1 MKKLLALVF
10 GLALLAATGSAQPV
24 ITQISNAASA
34 SLAPLPNSSIAQGS
48 YFSIYGNG
56 LAANLSTCG
65 TLVSGS
71 PCLWPPQYPLPTS
84 IQGTTVSVTVG
95 ANEPVAAYV
104 EFAAQVTS
112 TFAQINAVLPSNT
125 PVGTGTL
132 TVSYNGQSA
141 SAPITVAPTSFGT
154 FALNQAGSGPGIIT
168 DANYKAITPF
178 HTAKPGEALI
188 LWGTGLGPV
197 ADVADEQSKP
207 PAQVNMTAALDVQ
220 VWVGNL
226 AAKVSYAGRS
236 GYTAVDQIVFTVPT
250 GNYEGVQSA
259 LGCYVNV
266 AVQSGSPPVVS
277 NFTTIAVDLNG
288 GPCQDAD
295 GVDTNDLVTLV
306 QSKGSA
312 KIGAISLLSTY
323 VNINLLA
330 TPLPWV
336 NDTIAGE
343 FATFSSTAL
352 DWSQGLMQ
360 TPSLNNCSVMPY
372 QYYPPAVDPGAGLLT
387 FLDAGPALSIQGP
400 NGSGTGP
407 KSANNQGYYGLVGG
421 EAASDI
427 KNPAGATKPFYL
439 SSTANGDGTYTVT
452 GITSGTYNVTGPGG
466 SDVGPVAGSIT
477 VSPSAADFQWTN
489 ESAVTNSSGDPSGVT
504 PIPRDQPLTI
514 TWSGGDAQGFI
525 NITVVGS
532 TVQQTFPS
540 TTTPG
545 VIAQCVAQGN
555 AGSFTIPAYVLETL
569 PDTSDSGSPVGSW
582 ILVGPASAAEKI
594 NPAPSGLDA
603 AYLFYKFVQ
612 GASAVFQ

>member
-236 GYTAVDQIVFTVPT
+236 GYTAVDQIVFTVPA

-312 KIGAISLLSTY
+312 KVGVISLVSDY
-323 VNINLLA
+323 VNINLLG

-336 NDTIAGE
+336 NDTVTAGIGSYS
-343 FATFSSTAL
+343 ATAL
-352 DWSQGLMQ
+352 DWSQGLTQ
-360 TPSLNNCSVMPY
+360 TPSLNNCSVTPY
-372 QYYPPAVDPGAGLLT
+372 QYFPPAVDPGAALVT
-387 FLDAGPALSIQGP
+387 ALDAGSALSIEGP
-400 NGSGTGP
+400 NGSGSVP
-407 KSANNQGYYGLVGG
+407 KNANGQGYYALVGG
-421 EAASDI
+421 ADVNDI
-427 KNPAGATKPFYL
+427 QNPAGATKPFYL
-439 SSTANGDGTYTVT
+439 GSTANGDGTYTVT

-466 SDVGPVAGSIT
+466 SAVGALTGSIT
-477 VSPSAADFQWTN
+477 VSPSAATFQWTN
-489 ESAVTNSSGDPSGVT
+489 EATVTNSTGDINGTT
-504 PIPRDQPLTI
+504 PIARNQPLEI
-514 TWSGGDAQGFI
+514 TWSGGDPAGFI

-532 TVQQTFPS
+532 TAQETFPS

-545 VIAQCVAQGN
+545 VIAQCVAPAG
-555 AGSFTIPAYVLETL
+555 AGSFTIPAYVLEAL
-569 PDTSDSGSPVGSW
+569 PDTSISASPVASW
-582 ILVGPASAAEKI
+582 ILVGPASAAQKI
-594 NPAPSGLDA
+594 SPAPSGLDA
-603 AYLFYKFVQ
+603 AYLFYRFVQ
-612 GASAVFQ
+612 GASAVFE